1 MLTFYEC
8 FLLCFTSSFS
18 HRYSQAILES
28 GIVGEQFVKLKR
40 KIKAEVALQKELA
53 RVLGMMELVV
63 AAGTQ
68 QTAGGEE

>member
-1 MLTFYEC
+1 M
-8 FLLCFTSSFS
+8 
-18 HRYSQAILES
+18 ES

-68 QTAGGEE
+68 QTTSGEE